1 MEKHFPPCKLFAIR
15 THKSTMER
23 TLLFRSYTTRPTM
36 GMVTKIGIKPT
47 LTEHTGSSIHEK
59 ANKKSGNVYIY
70 LFTDRLFIKWRGRS
84 VFVYNQIPLT

>member
-1 MEKHFPPCKLFAIR
+1 
-15 THKSTMER
+15 
-23 TLLFRSYTTRPTM
+23 M

-70 LFTDRLFIKWRGRS
+70 TFSPTGYSSNGVVAVYLFTIK
-84 VFVYNQIPLT
+84 YH